1 MSRLPCKQ
9 RLPIQGDNHMSNT
22 TPSAASN
29 LKLPA
34 EVLEY
39 FPYSAARPH
48 QDEFITTVNKAVN
61 ERKSVLIEGA
71 NGLGKTISSLSAVL
85 PVAMKK
91 NLKIL
96 YVARTHRQHDRVI
109 DELRAIYKRRPVTGV
124 SIRGRNEMCLNVFAE
139 KGAFDSKSLMEV
151 CELLKSKGR
160 CPYYKNVENRSY
172 EYLQLSAQVAIKPYM
187 GSEILRVCKKTEICP
202 YELVKAATHDARVIA
217 LSYLYVFDSQI
228 RSAFLKNLETELSK
242 VILVVDEA
250 HNLPETAVDISS
262 SQLTLFI
269 LRQAEM
275 EAERFGY
282 KDIEEFAHFFRN
294 EVDKLTDKIR
304 KEELI
309 SPDRILEIV
318 ERGGVHRPRD
328 FFIHM
333 HEAGVA
339 IKKAL
344 LAEGKNPRS
353 YINATADFLTKWLD
367 TVNDNSYINVA
378 SQYINKEGNKAAKLE
393 IVALDP
399 AKITEPVFSQTYANV
414 IMSGTLQPLEAYARI
429 TKLPETTVRF
439 LAPSPFPKEHV
450 FSAVCMGVSTSME
463 QRTPKM
469 YQTMIDRINE
479 VVNSTPTN
487 TGIFAAS
494 FQVLN
499 ALLSEGLEDQL
510 LKPLYYE
517 KSGMSSKDNEK
528 LVQNFKACGDKGGAV
543 FLGVQGG
550 RTSEGVDFPGNQMN
564 SVIVVGVPYAE
575 PTPRVRAQI
584 DYYEDR
590 FPSRGREYGYILPA
604 MKKACQAAGRPI
616 RTLDDRGAIVF
627 LDQRYASAY
636 VKSFIPS
643 WVTNG
648 MITIPD
654 KPGALA
660 EQVRKFFCNQA

>member
-1 MSRLPCKQ
+1 M
-9 RLPIQGDNHMSNT
+9 
-22 TPSAASN
+22 
-29 LKLPA
+29 KLPT
-34 EVLEY
+34 EVIEY
-39 FPYSAARPH
+39 FPYSDARPH
-48 QDEFITTVNKAVN
+48 QDEFITTVNQAVN
-61 ERKSVLIEGA
+61 DRKSVLIEGA

-85 PVAMKK
+85 PIAMKK

-109 DELRAIYKRRPVTGV
+109 DELRQVYKRRPVTGV
-124 SIRGRNEMCLNVFAE
+124 SIRGRNEMCINAFAS

-160 CPYYKNVENRSY
+160 CPYYRNVENRTY
-172 EYLQLSAQVAIKPYM
+172 EYLRMQQQLCTKPYM
-187 GSEILRVCKKTEICP
+187 GSEILKTCKRTEICP
-202 YELVKAATHDARVIA
+202 YELVKGAVHDARVIA
-217 LSYLYVFDSQI
+217 LSYLYVFDQQI
-228 RSAFLKNLETELSK
+228 RTPFLKNIEADLSK
-242 VILVVDEA
+242 IILVVDEA

-269 LRQAEM
+269 LRLAEM

-282 KDIEEFAHFFRN
+282 KDIEEFIHFFRQ
-294 EVDKLTDKIR
+294 EVDTLTDKIR
-304 KEELI
+304 KEEII
-309 SPDRILEIV
+309 SASRIV
-318 ERGGVHRPRD
+318 EIIEKQGNIPRPRD

-353 YINATADFLTKWLD
+353 YVNATADFLNRWLD
-367 TVNDNSYINVA
+367 TVNDMSYINVA
-378 SQYINKEGNKAAKLE
+378 SKYFSKDGSKSAKLE

-399 AKITEPVFSQTYANV
+399 AKITEPVFSATYANV

-429 TKLPETTVRF
+429 TKLPASTVQF

-450 FSAVCMGVSTSME
+450 FSAVVSGVSTSME

-469 YQTMIDRINE
+469 YQTMIERINE

-487 TGIFAAS
+487 TGIFTAS

-499 ALLSEGLEDQL
+499 GLLQEGLEQSL

-528 LVQNFKACGDKGGAV
+528 LVQDFKACGDKGGAV
-543 FLGVQGG
+543 FMGVQGG

-564 SVIVVGVPYAE
+564 SVMVVGVPYAE
-575 PTPRVRAQI
+575 PTPRVKAQI
-584 DYYEDR
+584 EYYEER
-590 FPSRGREYGYILPA
+590 FPGRGREYGYILPA

-616 RTLDDRGAIVF
+616 RTLEDYGAILF
-627 LDQRYASAY
+627 LDYRFGSNYL
-636 VKSFIPS
+636 KNFIPS
-643 WVTNG
+643 WVTKG
-648 MITIPD
+648 MRCIPD
-654 KPGALA
+654 KPGFLA
-660 EQVRKFFCNQA
+660 KDVAEFFSTQVCASTS